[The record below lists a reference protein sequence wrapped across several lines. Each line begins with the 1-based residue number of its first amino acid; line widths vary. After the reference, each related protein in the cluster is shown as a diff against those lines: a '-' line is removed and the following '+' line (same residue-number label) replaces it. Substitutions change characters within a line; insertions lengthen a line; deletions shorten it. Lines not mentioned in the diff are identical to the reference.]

1 MGGGLEGVN
10 GVYATDIYKQGEQN
24 QIIGFSVTSNHFVS
38 QFFCFEDVRGLAEM
52 GLFEFFWSYGLLFF
66 SPFQYAPINT

>member
-52 GLFEFFWSYGLLFF
+52 GLFGLLFF